1 MQYQIHLMNL
11 IKKIFR
17 VIPSRSIEL
26 RKFTIGDSYNKIAID
41 VALILLITIM
51 IVIYKANK

>member
-26 RKFTIGDSYNKIAID
+26 SKFTIGDSYNKIAID

>member
-17 VIPSRSIEL
+17 VIPSHSIEL

>member
-17 VIPSRSIEL
+17 VIPSSSIEL
-26 RKFTIGDSYNKIAID
+26 RKITIGDSYNKIAID

>member
-1 MQYQIHLMNL
+1 MNL
-11 IKKIFR
+11 IKKIFQ